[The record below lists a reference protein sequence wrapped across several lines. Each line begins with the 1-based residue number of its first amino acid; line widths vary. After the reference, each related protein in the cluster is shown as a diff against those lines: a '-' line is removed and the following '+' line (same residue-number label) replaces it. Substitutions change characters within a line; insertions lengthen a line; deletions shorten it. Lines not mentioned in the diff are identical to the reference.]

1 MIVMRTI
8 RNTTFASIFV
18 SQLKPLLIICHFTI
32 HSCDTKIV
40 AKIVFLDF
48 LILPQCLFLKAKNQL
63 RISFIAKKGKQRNS
77 CLYIFSVSWSKATM
91 GWLDTKWKLICWVYI
106 GGSSL
111 PHEIDCSHPIWCY
124 TYI

>member
-8 RNTTFASIFV
+8 RDTTFASIFV

-63 RISFIAKKGKQRNS
+63 RISSLPKKENREIVV
-77 CLYIFSVSWSKATM
+77 YIFSLFPGPKQPWA
-91 GWLDTKWKLICWVYI
+91 G
-106 GGSSL
+106 
-111 PHEIDCSHPIWCY
+111 
-124 TYI
+124 